1 MKLYI
6 LVKDGGD
13 GSYYPC
19 YVLDVDVI
27 VRLQELAD
35 TDVMDYENGWG
46 VDGDGFHYS
55 TINIPDGTTAADLG
69 VSVITME
76 DVDLRFGQEE
86 DE

>member
-13 GSYYPC
+13 GSYYPI
-19 YVLDVDVI
+19 YVLDTDVI

-35 TDVMDYENGWG
+35 DDVMDYENGWG
-46 VDGDGFHYS
+46 VDGDGFHYDCV
-55 TINIPDGTTAADLG
+55 NVPDGTTAADLG

-76 DVDLRFGQEE
+76 DVDRRFGKEE
-86 DE
+86 D